1 MPQQPVALSL
11 TPAIEPMLA
20 RLAPTIPAGA
30 EWHYEPKWD
39 GFRALVFFDGNEAY
53 LQSRDLKPL
62 GRYFPELAASLAK
75 ALPHAMVLD
84 GEIVIIGEH
93 GLDFDALLMRIHPAA
108 SRVRKLADETPS
120 SFVAFD
126 MLADGADDLRNA
138 PFGDRRRR
146 LESVLASVTAPVYV
160 TPATSDRD
168 LALDWFDRFEGAGLD
183 GVVAK
188 RVGDP
193 YQPGVR
199 AMVKVKHLRTVDCVI
214 GGFRWYKGEIG
225 TAVGSLLLG
234 LYDDEGILHHV
245 GHTSSFKAAEKREL
259 AKSLAAYVTD
269 DEGAGFGHGRT
280 PGAPSRW
287 TQGKDVGWVRVRP
300 DLVCEVTFDYLQGNR
315 FRHAA
320 TFARWRPDKPAG
332 SCTFD
337 QIATTVPFELGEI
350 FAP

>member
-1 MPQQPVALSL
+1 MAGFQEWPIAVPTVQPAARLSTPVVIAIAVTVLAWASAFIVIRGVAPDFGGGAL
-11 TPAIEPMLA
+11 ALA
-20 RLAPTIPAGA
+20 RLT
-30 EWHYEPKWD
+30 
-39 GFRALVFFDGNEAY
+39 
-53 LQSRDLKPL
+53 
-62 GRYFPELAASLAK
+62 
-75 ALPHAMVLD
+75 
-84 GEIVIIGEH
+84 
-93 GLDFDALLMRIHPAA
+93 
-108 SRVRKLADETPS
+108 
-120 SFVAFD
+120 
-126 MLADGADDLRNA
+126 
-138 PFGDRRRR
+138 
-146 LESVLASVTAPVYV
+146 
-160 TPATSDRD
+160 
-168 LALDWFDRFEGAGLD
+168 
-183 GVVAK
+183 
-188 RVGDP
+188 
-193 YQPGVR
+193 
-199 AMVKVKHLRTVDCVI
+199 
-214 GGFRWYKGEIG
+214 
-225 TAVGSLLLG
+225 VGSLLLG